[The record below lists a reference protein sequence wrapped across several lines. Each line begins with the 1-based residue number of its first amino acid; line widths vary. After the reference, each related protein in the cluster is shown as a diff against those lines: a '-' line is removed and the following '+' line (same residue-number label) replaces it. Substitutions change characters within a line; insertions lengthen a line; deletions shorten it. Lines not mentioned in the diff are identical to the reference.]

1 MVTLFLIKE
10 ARIHNGEKIFSSI
23 NSLEK
28 LDIHMQKNEMDPFL
42 TPYTK
47 IKSKWITD
55 LNEKPEAIEL
65 LKENREKN
73 SRHWTGQ

>member
-1 MVTLFLIKE
+1 
-10 ARIHNGEKIFSSI
+10 
-23 NSLEK
+23 
-28 LDIHMQKNEMDPFL
+28 MQKNEMDPFL